1 MIFENHLHVI
11 KRIFLFIS
19 MNLSQISLFFTIIFV
34 SKFVFKILFTKTA
47 INLKPIQLHCLCCTF

>member
-1 MIFENHLHVI
+1 
-11 KRIFLFIS
+11 

-47 INLKPIQLHCLCCTF
+47 INLKPIQLHCLCCTFFKEDAHRKK